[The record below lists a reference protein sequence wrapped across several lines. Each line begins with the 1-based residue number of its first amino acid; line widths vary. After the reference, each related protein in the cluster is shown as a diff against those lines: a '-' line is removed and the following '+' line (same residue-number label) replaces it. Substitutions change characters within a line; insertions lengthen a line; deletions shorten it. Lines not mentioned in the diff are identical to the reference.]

1 MADYPT
7 EWQKKTLWT
16 AISLVA
22 ITVIGAFFF
31 FLVLLGRE
39 VLGFLQ
45 PLLIPIAVA
54 AILAYLLEPIVAIL
68 TRLRIPR
75 TGAVILVFGVF
86 ILAGV
91 LASLFIL
98 PIARTQIVDLYRD
111 LSDAERGLPAK
122 IQELRQWATAQFQN
136 YQTRFADEPIFAS
149 METWVLQ
156 HWPEWAQKTSGYI
169 LGSIQG
175 FLGGLGILLSLVLV
189 PLFLFVFLNKADSIS
204 KHWGNYLPVR
214 ASRFR
219 DELVAVLTEINGY
232 LANFFR
238 GQVVVSF
245 IDGLL
250 TGIALALIV
259 QLKYSLLIGLLVA
272 FFGIMPYVG
281 IVLSWIPA
289 VLVAVVQFRGEWW
302 PPVLVTIIFL
312 VVQNLDGI
320 LIAPKIIGD
329 SVGLHPLTVIVS
341 VIGWGLLIG
350 GILGA
355 LLAVP
360 LSATVKV
367 LLTRY
372 VWTRSEQPRIP
383 SMIRHE
389 NSA

>member
-16 AISLVA
+16 AISLLA
-22 ITVIGAFFF
+22 ITVIGAFFV

-39 VLGFLQ
+39 VVGFLQ

-54 AILAYLLEPIVAIL
+54 AIFAYLLEPIVARL
-68 TRLRIPR
+68 TKLRIPR
-75 TGAVILVFGVF
+75 TGAVLLVFGVF

-98 PIARTQIVDLYRD
+98 PIARTQIFDLYKD
-111 LSDAERGLPAK
+111 LSDSQSGLPAK
-122 IQELRQWATAQFQN
+122 IQELRQWATAQFHN
-136 YQTRFADEPIFAS
+136 YQTRFADEPLFAS

-156 HWPEWAQKTSGYI
+156 HWPEWAQKTSAYI

-175 FLGGLGILLSLVLV
+175 FLGGLGVLLSLVLV
-189 PLFLFVFLNKADSIS
+189 PLFLFVFLNNAESIS
-204 KHWGNYLPVR
+204 KNWGNYLPMR

-219 DELVAVLTEINGY
+219 DELVSVLTEINGY

-245 IDGLL
+245 VDGLL
-250 TGIALALIV
+250 TGLALALIV
-259 QLKYSLLIGLLVA
+259 HLKYSLLIGLLVA
-272 FFGIMPYVG
+272 FLGIIPYVG

-355 LLAVP
+355 LLAIP

-372 VWTRSEQPRIP
+372 VWTRPVLKQELDKIP
-383 SMIRHE
+383 NE